1 MILDLRELVV
11 GVVSAISFAFDISD
25 AELSDDLVS
34 ATVHVEGSAEN
45 HAGFLSLQGKAVLT
59 GVARCGR
66 CCKEFPC
73 RLSFDLSYKLAEGL
87 AGDDQEEFLLLE
99 DGKLDLSEVVCDQL
113 ITEMPYR
120 FLCTP
125 DCKGLCPKCGCDLN
139 VERCSCDT
147 REIDPRWAA
156 LGSYFDEENENDHT

>member
-11 GVVSAISFAFDISD
+11 GVVKSVPFAYDFSD

-34 ATVHVEGSAEN
+34 ATVHVEGRAEN
-45 HAGFLSLQGKAVLT
+45 HAGFLSLQGEARLT
-59 GVARCGR
+59 GMARCGR

-73 RLSFDLSYKLAEGL
+73 ELTFPLSYKLAETL
-87 AGDDQEEFLLLE
+87 SGDDEEEFLLLE
-99 DGKLDLSEVVCDQL
+99 DGKLDLSEVVCDQ
-113 ITEMPYR
+113 IVMEMPYR
-120 FLCTP
+120 FLCRE
-125 DCKGLCPKCGCDLN
+125 DCKGLCPKCGQDLN

-156 LGSYFDEENENDHT
+156 LGSYFEEDNENDHT